1 MGRFQM
7 TVNEWVDSFW
17 AVLNVRPKT
26 LHDYK
31 RLYKRHLAPSIGAY
45 DLDAVPP
52 MVLQQKLLS
61 LPPQTSRHCLMLVKT
76 IYREAKLYGTCA
88 TNPAD
93 GLRTP
98 KIQISEK
105 KFLTWEEVDAR
116 NWGRYNEQIRFLALH
131 GLRWSE
137 AAAIRDSDI
146 RDGFVFV
153 SKTVNGPCKSKTS
166 VRKVPYLGHYQQL
179 PLSYKPLQKCANKHG
194 VTVHSLRRT
203 YAYLLKTQGVHVTT
217 AQKLLGH
224 SDPLMTLKVYTSVL
238 DCEIDEAGEALQR
251 YIKLN
256 QNSPLLQNA
265 NFGTAIPST
274 QYI

>member
-7 TVNEWVDSFW
+7 TVNEWVESFW

-45 DLDAVPP
+45 ELDAVPP
-52 MVLQQKLLS
+52 MVLQHKLLS

-76 IYREAKLYGTCA
+76 IYREAKLFGA
-88 TNPAD
+88 ASNNPAD

-116 NWGRYNEQIRFLALH
+116 DWGRYNEQIRFLALH

-137 AAAIRDSDI
+137 AAAIRETDI
-146 RDGFVFV
+146 RNGFVFI

-166 VRKVPYLGHYQQL
+166 VRKVPYLGHFQQL
-179 PLSYKPLQKCANKHG
+179 PLTYKPLQKCANKHG

-217 AQKLLGH
+217 AQRLLGH

-238 DCEIDEAGEALQR
+238 DSEIDAAGEVLER

-256 QNSPLLQNA
+256 QN
-265 NFGTAIPST
+265 
-274 QYI
+274 

>member
-1 MGRFQM
+1 
-7 TVNEWVDSFW
+7 
-17 AVLNVRPKT
+17 
-26 LHDYK
+26 
-31 RLYKRHLAPSIGAY
+31 
-45 DLDAVPP
+45 
-52 MVLQQKLLS
+52 
-61 LPPQTSRHCLMLVKT
+61 MLVKT
-76 IYREAKLYGTCA
+76 IYREAKLYGACT

-105 KFLTWEEVDAR
+105 KFLTWEEVDSID
-116 NWGRYNEQIRFLALH
+116 WGRYNEQIRFLALH

-137 AAAIRDSDI
+137 AAAIRESDI

-153 SKTVNGPCKSKTS
+153 SKTVNGACKSKSS
-166 VRKVPYLGHYQQL
+166 VRKVPYLGHFAQL
-179 PLSYKPLQKCANKHG
+179 PLSYKPLQKCANKQG

-238 DCEIDEAGEALQR
+238 DSEIDDAGE
-251 YIKLN
+251 
-256 QNSPLLQNA
+256 LLMR
-265 NFGTAIPST
+265 AIS
-274 QYI
+274 